1 VRLHTRREKRGHRPG
16 AQGHA
21 VMQHLALSGPL
32 TVGEAARHFERAQSV
47 VSELVDRLA
56 ADGFVERMRDERD
69 RRRVLVWLT
78 PAGLDE
84 LERDR
89 EVLSRELV
97 QAAMERMKPA
107 TRRALIAGMR
117 ALVAASD
124 QVAQQR
130 SRR

>member
-56 ADGFVERMRDERD
+56 ADGFVSTSSSAIARCCRASWC
-69 RRRVLVWLT
+69 RRRWN
-78 PAGLDE
+78 G
-84 LERDR
+84 
-89 EVLSRELV
+89 
-97 QAAMERMKPA
+97 
-107 TRRALIAGMR
+107 
-117 ALVAASD
+117 
-124 QVAQQR
+124 
-130 SRR
+130 